1 MVECTVW
8 LPLGFPK
15 YCYNRIKEVLEHL
28 KKVTINN

>member
-15 YCYNRIKEVLEHL
+15 YCYNRIKEAFENL
-28 KKVTINN
+28 KKLQF